1 MKRIKQLRIDIAEN
15 RVPGGSA
22 FARAGAE
29 LIALTLEELDNPD
42 WEQVREMTF
51 ELADWLTGVKP
62 SMAGVRNLAEIAR
75 AEAARAPRDSASDVV
90 IKAMY
95 DYIKESESALEAI
108 GKYTDVVIPENST
121 VLVHSFSAS
130 LVLLLTTAASAGTH
144 FDLLVTESRPYRESR
159 RLVDSLTSSDISI
172 TLVSDASVC
181 IAASMADRAVVGAD
195 TVFRDGSF
203 ANKTGS
209 LPLALACRYAGIP
222 MFVATEMSKLY
233 RDDPADIEMEL
244 RPGDELASG
253 WTEFESGRVKV
264 LNQFFERVE
273 ASLVTSYVTE
283 AGVIAPSDFVGVAD
297 GN

>member
-1 MKRIKQLRIDIAEN
+1 
-15 RVPGGSA
+15 
-22 FARAGAE
+22 
-29 LIALTLEELDNPD
+29 
-42 WEQVREMTF
+42 
-51 ELADWLTGVKP
+51 
-62 SMAGVRNLAEIAR
+62 
-75 AEAARAPRDSASDVV
+75 VV